1 MARAAPFGH
10 RGGKRGGAKANGA
23 KPDGA
28 KPSGAA
34 SATAV
39 GAGPMMNPH
48 GPRMVGASSTPGLP
62 EPDERLGQGLRALKG
77 LGPYL
82 WPRDSL
88 ELRARVVLALA
99 LLIAGKLVN
108 IAIPFLYKDAVDA
121 LTVKSPGAIAVP
133 IAVILAYGGAR
144 VLSQSFNELRN
155 AVFAKVGQRAVRLIA
170 LAAFRHIHSLSLRF
184 HLERRTGGLARAVER
199 GTAGIEF
206 LLSFMLFNIVP
217 TVFEIVVVCAILWRL
232 YNWAFAAVTLATI
245 VAYIGFTFL
254 MTDWRIRFR
263 REMNTRNSEA
273 NTKSVDSLLNFETV
287 KYFANEA
294 HEAERYDHA
303 LSAYE
308 RAAVRSETT
317 LALLNVGQGVIIAGG
332 LIGVMTLAAQGVA
345 AGIMTVGD
353 FVLVNA
359 YLLQLY
365 MPLNFLGVVYRNIKQ
380 SLTDLEQM
388 MALLK
393 VAPEIDDRPGAP
405 ALSVREGTLAFRH
418 VDFRYDPRRAIL
430 GDVDFAVA
438 PGATLAVVGPSG
450 AGKSTIARLLFRFY
464 DVDEGTIEIDGQDIR
479 EVTQDSLRRAIGVV
493 PQDTVLF
500 NDTIYYNIAYGRPG
514 ASRAEIEAAARRAH
528 IHDFIAS
535 LPDGYETVVGERGLK
550 LSGGEKQRV
559 AIARV
564 VLKAPKILIFDEATS
579 ALDTKTEREIQASLA
594 EVATNHTTLVIA
606 HRLSTVVDADQ
617 ILVLDGGRI
626 VERGHH
632 RELLARGG
640 VYAAMWAR
648 QQEAAARE
656 AALAA
661 N

>member
-1 MARAAPFGH
+1 
-10 RGGKRGGAKANGA
+10 
-23 KPDGA
+23 
-28 KPSGAA
+28 
-34 SATAV
+34 
-39 GAGPMMNPH
+39 MMNPH
-48 GPRMVGASSTPGLP
+48 GPRMVGASSTSGLP

-82 WPRDSL
+82 WPRDPL

-108 IAIPFLYKDAVDA
+108 IAIPFFYKDAVDA
-121 LTVKSPGAIAVP
+121 LSVKSPGAIAVP
-133 IAVILAYGGAR
+133 IAVILAYGAAR
-144 VLSQSFNELRN
+144 VLSQGFNELRN
-155 AVFAKVGQRAVRLIA
+155 AVFAKVGQRAVRQIA

-217 TVFEIVVVCAILWRL
+217 TVFEIVVVCGILWRL
-232 YNWAFAAVTLATI
+232 YSWAFAAVTLATI
-245 VAYIGFTFL
+245 VAYIGFTFV

-294 HEAERYDHA
+294 HEAERYDRA

-308 RAAVRSETT
+308 HAAVRSETT

-332 LIGVMTLAAQGVA
+332 LIGVMILAAEGVA
-345 AGIMTVGD
+345 AGNMTVGD

-393 VAPEIDDRPGAP
+393 VTPDIEDRPGAP
-405 ALSVREGTLAFRH
+405 ALLVPQGTLAFRH

-430 GDVDFAVA
+430 GDVDFAVP

-464 DVDEGTIEIDGQDIR
+464 DVDDGAIEIDGQDVR

-514 ASRAEIEAAARRAH
+514 AGRAEIEAAARRAH
-528 IHDFIAS
+528 IHDFIAG

-594 EVATNHTTLVIA
+594 EVAADHTTLVIA

-617 ILVLDGGRI
+617 ILVLDGGHI

-632 RELLARGG
+632 RELLAHGG

>member
-1 MARAAPFGH
+1 MTIHFRTWLNLVFAIFFLGPFFAGKAPAAGPPASADNVVIIMVDGL
-10 RGGKRGGAKANGA
+10 RPDALKQAKVPILEGLAKRG
-23 KPDGA
+23 
-28 KPSGAA
+28 
-34 SATAV
+34 
-39 GAGPMMNPH
+39 
-48 GPRMVGASSTPGLP
+48 SSTMKAQTVTPSLTLPAFASMLTGLP
-62 EPDERLGQGLRALKG
+62 VEQHGVDWNAYEAPRGFIRA
-77 LGPYL
+77 
-82 WPRDSL
+82 
-88 ELRARVVLALA
+88 
-99 LLIAGKLVN
+99 
-108 IAIPFLYKDAVDA
+108 
-121 LTVKSPGAIAVP
+121 
-133 IAVILAYGGAR
+133 
-144 VLSQSFNELRN
+144 
-155 AVFAKVGQRAVRLIA
+155 
-170 LAAFRHIHSLSLRF
+170 
-184 HLERRTGGLARAVER
+184 
-199 GTAGIEF
+199 
-206 LLSFMLFNIVP
+206 P
-217 TVFEIVVVCAILWRL
+217 TVFEIALVCAILWRL
-232 YNWAFAAVTLATI
+232 YNWAFAIVTLVTI
-245 VAYIGFTFL
+245 VTYIGFTFAV
-254 MTDWRIRFR
+254 TDWRIRFR

-294 HEAERYDHA
+294 HEAERYDRA

-332 LIGVMTLAAQGVA
+332 LIGVMTLAAEGVA
-345 AGIMTVGD
+345 AGRMTVGD

-365 MPLNFLGVVYRNIKQ
+365 IPLNFLGVVYRNIKQ

-393 VAPEIDDRPGAP
+393 IISDIEDRPGAP
-405 ALSVREGTLAFRH
+405 ALLVPQGTLTFRH

-430 GDVDFAVA
+430 GDVDFAVP

-464 DVDEGTIEIDGQDIR
+464 DVDDGTIEIDGQDIR

-514 ASRAEIEAAARRAH
+514 AGRAEIEAAARRAH
-528 IHDFIAS
+528 IHDFIAG

-617 ILVLDGGRI
+617 ILVIDGGRI

>member
-1 MARAAPFGH
+1 M
-10 RGGKRGGAKANGA
+10 
-23 KPDGA
+23 
-28 KPSGAA
+28 S
-34 SATAV
+34 
-39 GAGPMMNPH
+39 PH
-48 GPRMVGASSTPGLP
+48 GPRMVGRSSISGL
-62 EPDERLGQGLRALKG
+62 A
-77 LGPYL
+77 
-82 WPRDSL
+82 
-88 ELRARVVLALA
+88 AAHA
-99 LLIAGKLVN
+99 
-108 IAIPFLYKDAVDA
+108 
-121 LTVKSPGAIAVP
+121 GAIAVP
-133 IAVILAYGGAR
+133 VAAIFAYGAAR
-144 VLSQSFNELRN
+144 VMSQGFNELRN
-155 AVFAKVGQRAVRLIA
+155 AVFAKVGQRAVRQVA
-170 LAAFRHIHSLSLRF
+170 LSAFRHIHSLSLRF

-206 LLSFMLFNIVP
+206 LLSFMLFNVVP
-217 TVFEIVVVCAILWRL
+217 TLFEIVVVCAILWRL
-232 YNWAFAAVTLATI
+232 YSWTFALVTLATI
-245 VAYIGFTFL
+245 VAYIAFTFL
-254 MTDWRIRFR
+254 VTDWRIRFR
-263 REMNTRNSEA
+263 REMNARNSEA
-273 NTKSVDSLLNFETV
+273 NTKAIDSLLNYETV

-294 HEAERYDHA
+294 HEAERYDRA
-303 LSAYE
+303 LHAYE
-308 RAAVRSETT
+308 RAAVKSETT

-332 LIGVMTLAAQGVA
+332 LIGVMILAAQGVA
-345 AGIMTVGD
+345 AGSMTVGD

-365 MPLNFLGVVYRNIKQ
+365 MPLNFLGMVYRNIKQ

-393 VAPEIDDRPGAP
+393 VTPDVEDRPGAP
-405 ALSVREGTLAFRH
+405 ALLVPQGMLAFRH

-430 GDVDFAVA
+430 GDVDFVV
-438 PGATLAVVGPSG
+438 PSGATLAVVGPSG

-464 DVDEGTIEIDGQDIR
+464 DVDDGAIEIDGQDIR

-514 ASRAEIEAAARRAH
+514 ASRAEVEAAARRAH
-528 IHDFIAS
+528 IHDFIAA
-535 LPDGYETVVGERGLK
+535 LPDGYETMGGERGLK

-564 VLKAPKILIFDEATS
+564 ILKAPQILIFDEATS

-594 EVATNHTTLVIA
+594 EVAADRTTLVIA

-648 QQEAAARE
+648 QQEAAERE